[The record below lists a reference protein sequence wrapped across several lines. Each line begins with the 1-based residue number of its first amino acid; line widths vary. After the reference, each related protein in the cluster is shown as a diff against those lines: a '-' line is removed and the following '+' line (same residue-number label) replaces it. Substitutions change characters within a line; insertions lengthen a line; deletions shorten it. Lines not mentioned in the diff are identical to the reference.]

1 MWPPPPPPDET
12 ELERAMRIQEENF
25 AAAKSRE
32 IDLQIETERLEAQ
45 KNRTP
50 IRILLLGQ
58 LPFTF
63 HLLRARSRGCRSRA
77 TLLMQMWIY

>member
-12 ELERAMRIQEENF
+12 ELERAMRIQEENV

-32 IDLQIETERLEAQ
+32 IDLQIEAERLEAQ

-58 LPFTF
+58 PSFTF
-63 HLLRARSRGCRSRA
+63 HLCGVAPELRC
-77 TLLMQMWIY
+77 

>member
-12 ELERAMRIQEENF
+12 ELAKAMRVQEESV

-32 IDLQIETERLEAQ
+32 IDLQIETDKLEAQ

-50 IRILLLGQ
+50 IRILLLGKPSSPSNS
-58 LPFTF
+58 LVGF
-63 HLLRARSRGCRSRA
+63 SRGLR
-77 TLLMQMWIY
+77 Y

>member
-12 ELERAMRIQEENF
+12 ELERAVRIQEENF

-63 HLLRARSRGCRSRA
+63 CGLALAAVVLELR
-77 TLLMQMWIY
+77 Y

>member
-12 ELERAMRIQEENF
+12 ELERAMRIQEESI
-25 AAAKSRE
+25 ATDKSRE
-32 IDLQIETERLEAQ
+32 IDLQIETDKQAQ

-58 LPFTF
+58 PPSIF
-63 HLLRARSRGCRSRA
+63 HLPREYSRGGHVQA
-77 TLLMQMWIY
+77 TLLMWIY

>member
-12 ELERAMRIQEENF
+12 ELERAIRVQEENA

-32 IDLQIETERLEAQ
+32 IDQQIERDKVEAQ
-45 KNRTP
+45 RNRRP

-58 LPFTF
+58 RFFL
-63 HLLRARSRGCRSRA
+63 A
-77 TLLMQMWIY
+77 LMLQH

>member
-12 ELERAMRIQEENF
+12 ELERAMRIQEENS
-25 AAAKSRE
+25 AADKSRE
-32 IDLQIETERLEAQ
+32 IDLQIETDKLEAQ

-58 LPFTF
+58 PPSVF
-63 HLLRARSRGCRSRA
+63 HLPRDAPA
-77 TLLMQMWIY
+77 